1 MGIIKT
7 PEFNKQLEQDI
18 ELLRSNRKRPL
29 DKLGSY
35 FRKPMGSLIS
45 DIDFTDNV
53 GFRLGINGVIA
64 RTIERVERSRKFRF
78 VRLKSGELDGYSIPW
93 QIDTV
98 GGCKFDLQETLEWV
112 KDIKQ
117 KGIISK
123 RIVKEIE
130 DTLNVTV
137 GLRLRDLLRL
147 ELMLKN
153 EGSIQ
158 WTLRDIEKG
167 YIEFNGKQY
176 TLLDS
181 LKSTNSIIKYIYVP
195 SPNIFVPI
203 DVALKDY
210 KYYTP
215 RASEM
220 YRYYVE
226 DTYLILKRLWWAIKT
241 EHVDYYRNIMASISS
256 LVSLSYETDLLD
268 KFDKFRLAS
277 KKEFTTLEDRLIKQ
291 WKQNDIP
298 IKGKNIKEISDTIK
312 HKINSRLDNV
322 IGEIIPFLKDK
333 DRKVVQEQLTRGIEA
348 QILVSRKDLLA
359 RSESGMECPFFLLD
373 IQEFQTLRNLA
384 QRLELSWELVSD
396 CFIQIGNRLNLS
408 PKNLVNKVVGKNRL
422 RIESSESGNVTV
434 FDGQTNIG
442 SFDPSLKKYIQ
453 FYILTRNLG

>member
-45 DIDFTDNV
+45 DIDFTDKV
-53 GFRLGINGVIA
+53 VFRPGINSVIA

-93 QIDTV
+93 KIDTI

-112 KDIKQ
+112 KHIKQ
-117 KGIISK
+117 KGIISQ
-123 RIVKEIE
+123 RIINEIE
-130 DTLNVTV
+130 NTLKATE

-158 WTLRDIEKG
+158 WNLRDIEKG

-181 LKSTNSIIKYIYVP
+181 LQSTNSIIKYIYVP
-195 SPNIFVPI
+195 RPNIFVPI

-220 YRYYVE
+220 YRYYIE
-226 DTYLILKRLWWAIKT
+226 DTYLIIKRLWWAIKT

-268 KFDKFRLAS
+268 KLDKFRLAS

-291 WKQNDIP
+291 WKQHDIP

-312 HKINSRLDNV
+312 HRINSQLDNV
-322 IGEIIPFLKDK
+322 IAEIIPFLKDK

-348 QILVSRKDLLA
+348 QILVSRQDLLA
-359 RSESGMECPFFLLD
+359 RSKSGMECPFFLLD
-373 IQEFQTLRNLA
+373 IQEFKTLRNLA
-384 QRLELSWELVSD
+384 ERLELDWEIVSD

-408 PKNLVNKVVGKNRL
+408 PKNLVNKAVGKNILRL
-422 RIESSESGNVTV
+422 ESSESGQITV
-434 FDGQTNIG
+434 FDGQTKLG
-442 SFDPSLKKYIQ
+442 TFDLSLKKYIQ
-453 FYILTRNLG
+453 LYILTRNVG